1 MALSN
6 FITHLI
12 RISGRPVVTAG
23 VYSRV
28 TLAASTHRSHLS
40 SIPLLLRHRFLAPL
54 FFRSRSSSRQWDRID
69 AVSNVSRRVH
79 CWALQFLFFPPSVS
93 ARKRLHTNDCFRNRH
108 DEIYFARDDTPSLG
122 FEILSIEHRP
132 TIFSRYYHQVIQG
145 YGEHGFFFSLSR
157 TVPLSTVPNIYS
169 YEFFLSFSLFT
180 PFLSLG

>member
-54 FFRSRSSSRQWDRID
+54 FFCSRSSSRQWDRID

-93 ARKRLHTNDCFRNRH
+93 ARKRLHTDCFRNRH

-132 TIFSRYYHQVIQG
+132 TRYFHVITTKLFKVTVSTD
-145 YGEHGFFFSLSR
+145 FFFHCPERSR
-157 TVPLSTVPNIYS
+157 
-169 YEFFLSFSLFT
+169 
-180 PFLSLG
+180 